1 MLCQRKIFVM
11 HSDPYLITISNEDC
25 EKNIWNIYPPEP
37 QKRKSNSK
45 LKKENQ
51 INKNVSFLDLN
62 INIQNSGLQTKL
74 YDKYNYV
81 I

>member
-37 QKRKSNSK
+37 QKRKSNSNS
-45 LKKENQ
+45 KK
-51 INKNVSFLDLN
+51 K
-62 INIQNSGLQTKL
+62 TKL
-74 YDKYNYV
+74 IKTLAF
-81 I
+81 